1 MTQPLVGIINR
12 RTNLKLFLI
21 SAVVLIT
28 VLLSLYILQISLMIK
43 GTVLAED
50 CENKIGEIT
59 KQNKN
64 LEIIFSQKNSLK
76 ITENLLEDL
85 KFEKVTKIDYIR
97 VLELSMAAK

>member
-12 RTNLKLFLI
+12 RASLKLFLI
-21 SAVVLIT
+21 SAVALIA
-28 VLLSLYILQISLMIK
+28 VLLSLYIIQISLMIK

-50 CENKIGEIT
+50 CENNIGEIT